1 MERMTMKTEK
11 SETYGF
17 NFPTQFAFLALVAL
31 VTLFFSCSSDS
42 GDSDNPVN
50 YATGL
55 VETTSGA
62 VCGKVITADG
72 REVHAYLGIPFGE
85 STAGDNRWR
94 DPIPKAPV
102 SEVIEATE
110 FGPGCPQALNPP
122 HTPSETS
129 EDCLSLNI
137 WRRADLDDST
147 PRPVMVWIYGGSFLS
162 GGSSMP
168 VYDGA
173 WLASAEDVV
182 VVSFNYRLGALGFL
196 AGIHE
201 LEGNYGMKDQQLA
214 LQWVRDNIG
223 HFGGDPDQV
232 TLFGESAGAMSV
244 GLHSLSIPSSNGLF
258 RGGIMQSNPFGI
270 PYKTVAEAGT
280 EAALLETALGC
291 GGKEIDCLRGVTADD
306 IVKEQGNAA
315 IEVLS
320 LLGLHLAGFMVWAP
334 AIDGTFLVEDPTVS
348 AEAGGLKVPTIL
360 GTTHDEGVLFVSE
373 IAKAFGGQISA
384 ATYTSV
390 LILIF
395 GSDNTP
401 DIIALYGINLT
412 GDNSENLVNITTD
425 YLFGC
430 ANRFVASHAV
440 SDLYAYE
447 FNENSINVWPDVVN
461 CDGKACHGDDIPF
474 TFHTDAQIGI
484 HFTDAQNAL
493 SNEMMG
499 YWGAF
504 AAHLNPNMADLLSW
518 PMFTPSG
525 MDYMILVTPELY
537 TAVNPTPNCEFWDR
551 IGYDLKPPSQGAA
564 AKILAAL
571 GR

>member
-1 MERMTMKTEK
+1 MEGMTMKTEK
-11 SETYGF
+11 NETYGF
-17 NFPTQFAFLALVAL
+17 NLPTRFALLALLAL

-42 GDSDNPVN
+42 GDSGNSFN

-55 VETTSGA
+55 VETSSGA
-62 VCGKVITADG
+62 VYGKMVTADG
-72 REVHAYLGIPFGE
+72 REVHAFLGIPFGE

-94 DPIPKAPV
+94 DPTPKAPV

-122 HTPSETS
+122 YTPSETS

-137 WRRADLDDST
+137 WRPADLGGRT
-147 PRPVMVWIYGGSFLS
+147 PRPVMVWIYGGSFLN
-162 GGSSMP
+162 GASSMP
-168 VYDGA
+168 IYDGA
-173 WLASAEDVV
+173 WLASAEDLV

-258 RGGIMQSNPFGI
+258 RCGIMQSNPFGI
-270 PYKTVAEAGT
+270 PYKTAAEAGT

-291 GGKEIDCLRGVTADD
+291 DGKEIDCLRALAADD
-306 IVKEQGNAA
+306 IVKEQSDSS
-315 IEVLS
+315 IQMFS
-320 LLGLHLAGFMVWAP
+320 LLGLHLAGFLVWSP
-334 AIDGTFLVEDPTVS
+334 VIDGTFLIEDPTVS
-348 AEAGGLKVPTIL
+348 AEAGELKVPTIL
-360 GTTHDEGVLFVSE
+360 GTTHDEGVLFVNE
-373 IAKAFGGQISA
+373 IAKAFGDQISA
-384 ATYTSV
+384 ATYTYV
-390 LILIF
+390 LTLIF

-401 DIIALYGINLT
+401 DIIALYGINHT
-412 GDNSENLVNITTD
+412 GDNSENLAHITTD

-484 HFTDAQNAL
+484 HFTDEQNAL

-504 AAHLNPNMADLLSW
+504 ASHLDPNMAGLLSW
-518 PMFTPSG
+518 PTFTPSS
-525 MDYMILVTPELY
+525 MDYMILVTPELH
-537 TAVNPTPNCEFWDR
+537 TAVNPIPNCEFWDQ
-551 IGYDLKPPSQGAA
+551 IGYDLRPASQEAA

>member
-1 MERMTMKTEK
+1 MTMKTER
-11 SETYGF
+11 SGIYGLKF
-17 NFPTQFAFLALVAL
+17 STRFAFLALMVL

-42 GDSDNPVN
+42 GDSDNPFDC
-50 YATGL
+50 ATSL
-55 VETTSGA
+55 IETASGT
-62 VCGKVITADG
+62 VCGKVATADG
-72 REVHAYLGIPFGE
+72 REVHAFLGIPFGE
-85 STAGDNRWR
+85 STAGDNRWQ
-94 DPIPKAPV
+94 DPIPKGPV
-102 SEVIEATE
+102 SEVIEMTE

-122 HTPSETS
+122 YTPSETS

-137 WRRADLDDST
+137 WRPADLGDRA

-162 GGSSMP
+162 GSSSMP
-168 VYDGA
+168 IYDGA
-173 WLASAEDVV
+173 WLASAEDLV

-244 GLHSLSIPSSNGLF
+244 GLHSLSIPSSKGLF
-258 RGGIMQSNPFGI
+258 RSSIMQSNPFGI
-270 PYKTVAEAGT
+270 PYKTAAEAGT
-280 EAALLETALGC
+280 EAALLEAALGC
-291 GGKEIDCLRGVTADD
+291 GGKEIDCLRALTADD
-306 IVKEQGNAA
+306 IVKEQSNAS
-315 IEVLS
+315 IEMLS
-320 LLGLHLAGFMVWAP
+320 LLGLHLAGFLVWAP
-334 AIDGTFLVEDPTVS
+334 VIDGAFLVEDPTVS
-348 AEAGGLKVPTIL
+348 AEAGELKVPTIL
-360 GTTHDEGVLFVSE
+360 GTTHDEGVLFVNA
-373 IAKAFGGQISA
+373 IAKALGGKISA

-390 LILIF
+390 LTLIF

-412 GDNSENLVNITTD
+412 GDNSENLVHITTD

-447 FNENSINVWPDVVN
+447 FNENSINVWPDVVD
-461 CDGKACHGDDIPF
+461 CDGEACHGDDIPF

-484 HFTDAQNAL
+484 HFNDEQNAL

-504 AAHLNPNMADLLSW
+504 AFHQDPNMAGLLSW
-518 PMFTPSG
+518 PTFTPSR
-525 MDYMILVTPELY
+525 MDYMILVTPELH
-537 TAVNPTPNCEFWDR
+537 TAVNPIPNCEFWDQ
-551 IGYDLKPPSQGAA
+551 IGYDLRPPSKEGA